1 MAKQKPVLERREIL
15 AAIAMGGAATAAVT
29 MGSAMPAQA
38 SVSKIE
44 GASLTGPYLNL
55 TDKTGNMIAAA
66 RLNGNIDPNKS
77 RFGWYDGIV
86 MGVAPG
92 GPLKNICGFRGF
104 GATKLVPLTDGP
116 GWQKLH
122 REVGYYYD
130 LATGEI
136 MEEMENPYTQEKVR
150 VVHVANDPF
159 NTKYEEYFPLP
170 PNYGGLN
177 SDDVERTPYL
187 KPWRVEGDRLMLED
201 HIHLYYKNALDPKK
215 WVRESSGPMN
225 RVSEMFLHVI
235 SLDDMQNEE
244 LTAVRD
250 YGSWNRVTPW
260 LPWMLMGQAPGHCVY
275 NCLTAG
281 GVETVD
287 ELPPNIVEY
296 TAKNFP
302 KYLEPPATFEE
313 PSLSSLE
320 MYALEQEPVEPGG
333 S

>member
-1 MAKQKPVLERREIL
+1 MTEPMLERREIL
-15 AAIAMGGAATAAVT
+15 ASIAMAGATTAAVSL
-29 MGSAMPAQA
+29 GGAMPAQA
-38 SVSKIE
+38 ATGKIE
-44 GASLTGPYLNL
+44 GASLTGPYIDL

-66 RLNGNIDPNKS
+66 RMHGNIDPSKS
-77 RFGWYDGIV
+77 RYGWYDGIV

-92 GPLKNICGFRGF
+92 GPLKNVCGFRGF
-104 GATKLVPLTDGP
+104 GATKLVPLTDRP

-130 LATGEI
+130 LASGEI
-136 MEEMENPYTQEKVR
+136 IEEMENPYTQEKVR

-159 NTKYEEYFPLP
+159 NTIYEEFYPLP

-177 SDDVERTPYL
+177 DDNVERKPYI
-187 KPWRVEGDRLMLED
+187 KSWRVEGDRLMLEE

-215 WVRESSGPMN
+215 WIRESSGPMN

-235 SLDDMQNEE
+235 SLDEMQNEE

-287 ELPPNIVEY
+287 ELPANIVEY

-302 KYLEPPATFEE
+302 KYLEPPATLVE

-320 MYALEQEPVEPGG
+320 MYAIEQEPVQPGG